1 MQIEHKLEGGK
12 IVVKYQMEPH
22 RFEAWRFDKPWRC
35 LTGDGLMLSMVFE
48 LQDYKDKVAKYEAL
62 LLECH
67 KELHSKVPTSTLK
80 EQLWEV
86 VGGTDNAAKS

>member
-1 MQIEHKLEGGK
+1 MKIEHELYDGK
-12 IVVKYQMEPH
+12 YTIKYQMEPH
-22 RFEAWRFDKPWRC
+22 NFEALRHGESWRD
-35 LTGDGLMLSMVFE
+35 LTGDGLMLAMVFE
-48 LQDYKDKVAKYEAL
+48 LQDCKDKIAKYEAL

-86 VGGTDNAAKS
+86 VGGTDNVAKS